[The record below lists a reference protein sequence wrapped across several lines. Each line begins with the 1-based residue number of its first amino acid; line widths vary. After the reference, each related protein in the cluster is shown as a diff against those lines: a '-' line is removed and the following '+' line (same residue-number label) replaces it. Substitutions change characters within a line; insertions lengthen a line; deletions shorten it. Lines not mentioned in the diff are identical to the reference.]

1 MRCSKSCFL
10 CDLGIV
16 ALFDVVEQGA
26 FSGIIFLLTGQ
37 RNFVFTSP
45 LARYRFLQP
54 MSVSIFTLNTAAA
67 CANERPSSV
76 YSITLSLKSLSYDIA
91 CVYCFCLYYKA
102 ISYIEGRAAKSGRLR
117 SRAACRN
124 SSVKYGVYRTG
135 RPCLQ
140 CRIILSVFGKGKR
153 VRAV

>member
-1 MRCSKSCFL
+1 MRCSKSCYL

-54 MSVSIFTLNTAAA
+54 MSIPIFTLNTAAA
-67 CANERPSSV
+67 SANVRPLG
-76 YSITLSLKSLSYDIA
+76 IH
-91 CVYCFCLYYKA
+91 
-102 ISYIEGRAAKSGRLR
+102 
-117 SRAACRN
+117 
-124 SSVKYGVYRTG
+124 
-135 RPCLQ
+135 P
-140 CRIILSVFGKGKR
+140 
-153 VRAV
+153 